1 MTLMTIG
8 SYQISVS
15 VFQVRSV
22 VNTLNFRVLTYH
34 VQKCVDGALVLFDI
48 SESFGVE
55 EVGNRLT
62 VIRREKL
69 DTGSYIPVVNRGSM
83 WQDSLENIYICGGHF
98 FSQPFEGTWGYWDL
112 SKFFVQKKD
121 IPDYSVWRYNIKTN
135 EWDNL
140 FPEID
145 SKYPPLARLV
155 SAGYDSIPS
164 MNLSYAFG
172 YVL

>member
-1 MTLMTIG
+1 M
-8 SYQISVS
+8 
-15 VFQVRSV
+15 
-22 VNTLNFRVLTYH
+22 
-34 VQKCVDGALVLFDI
+34 VDGALVLFDI
-48 SESFGVE
+48 SHSFNIE
-55 EVGNRLT
+55 EVGNHLT

-69 DTGSYIPVVNRGSM
+69 DTGSYIPVVNSGSM
-83 WQDSLENIYICGGHF
+83 WQDSLENIYISGGHF
-98 FSQPFEGTWGYWDL
+98 FSQAWGGILGYWDL

-121 IPDYSVWRYNIKTN
+121 IPDYSVWRYDTSTS

-145 SKYPPLARLV
+145 SQYPPLSRLT
-155 SAGYDSIPS
+155 SAGYTSIPS